1 MALAPG
7 TRFGVYEVIAQI
19 GEGGMGQV
27 YRARDTK
34 LHRDVALKILPRA
47 FAADPDRVAR
57 FRREAHVLAA
67 LNHPNIAQIYGVEE
81 AEGGP
86 ALVLELVE
94 GPTLAE
100 LQRALSLVDA
110 LPIARQ
116 IALALEAAHAQH
128 IIHRDL
134 KPANIKLKDAWGPT
148 PTRLSDGRLAP
159 THSATDVSAC
169 TVKVLDFGLAKAFEP
184 ASTATDEVANSPT
197 ITNRA
202 TALGI
207 ILGTA
212 AYMAPEQAKGKP
224 VDRRADIWAFGVVLF
239 EMLSGR
245 RLFKGEDVSDTL
257 ADVLKT
263 DPDWRA
269 LPADTPP
276 SIQRLLRR
284 CLVRDP
290 KERLHDIADARLE
303 IEEALGTPSEKVAA
317 AATGGVGRRERSR
330 WLAALVTTGLLTAV
344 ATWWFK
350 PAESPQ
356 APETRL
362 HLVTPAPTQFGVAPD
377 GRAIAYWAPRA
388 GKVQLWLRRLD
399 DEEARPLPG
408 TEISGGGMLAWS
420 PDGRSIL
427 FSEGR
432 GLKEVPIDGGAAHAL
447 PVPSSGFGLTRNADG
462 EILFVP
468 ANAAPI
474 ARVHMNGGTPQPA
487 TRVVAPQVG
496 HRYPYFLPDGRH
508 FLFLATGPPGT
519 QGIYVAALG
528 SLDARRLVEA
538 DTASVFMG
546 PDFVVFGRQDTLFA
560 QRLNLR
566 TLEMEGPVLRV
577 ADNVQQ
583 TRAVFGSA
591 GLAASP
597 AGTLAYRQA
606 IPPARRLTWLDRSG
620 NTVGLVGG
628 VDAAE
633 TESPL
638 RISADGRAIAL
649 SRRVNGNTDLWTI
662 ANSPQGALQRATSDP
677 AVDANGVWSADARQI
692 AFQSARK
699 GGGFYDL
706 YLKPVGGSG
715 EEAILIQSDDNKT
728 AHDWSRDNRFVLY
741 GVQGREQVPRDLWA
755 ISMEG
760 ERQSFPVTKTPFD
773 EINGRFSPD
782 TKWVAYQST
791 AAGSGFEIYV
801 RPFPGPG
808 REWRIS
814 TGGGALPNWRG
825 DSRELYYVAPG
836 NRLMAVPLT
845 LPATGDALES
855 GAPVSLFTAAGIN
868 TYAPAAD
875 GKSFLVNH
883 ILEDVPTAPI
893 TVILNW
899 RGR

>member
-1 MALAPG
+1 MSGSRQDPPAPRIIHYRLALAPG
-7 TRFGVYEVIAQI
+7 TRLGVYEVIAQI

-34 LHRDVALKILPRA
+34 LQRDVALKVLPHG

-81 AEGGP
+81 AGSGP

-94 GPTLAE
+94 GPTLADRIAHARIE
-100 LQRALSLVDA
+100 IPDA
-110 LPIARQ
+110 LHIARQ
-116 IALALEAAHAQH
+116 IALALEAAHSQS

-134 KPANIKLKDAWGPT
+134 KPANVKVRD
-148 PTRLSDGRLAP
+148 DG
-159 THSATDVSAC
+159 

-184 ASTATDEVANSPT
+184 ASRPTDEVANSPT

-224 VDRRADIWAFGVVLF
+224 VDRRADIWAFGVVLY
-239 EMLSGR
+239 EMLTGR

-269 LPADTPP
+269 LPADTLP

-284 CLVRDP
+284 CLARDP
-290 KERLHDIADARLE
+290 NERLHDIADARLE
-303 IEEALGTPSEKVAA
+303 MEEALRAPSDNVA
-317 AATGGVGRRERSR
+317 AATGGLGRRERWL
-330 WLAALVTTGLLTAV
+330 WLAALVATGVVSA
-344 ATWWFK
+344 ASAWWLRRAK
-350 PAESPQ
+350 SPQ

-362 HLVTPAPTQFGVAPD
+362 HLVTSSLATFAVAPD
-377 GRAIAYWAPRA
+377 GRAIAYWATGA
-388 GKVQLWLRRLD
+388 GKFQLWLRRFD
-399 DEEARPLPG
+399 DEEARALPG
-408 TEISGGGMLAWS
+408 TEASGTGSPLAWS
-420 PDGRSIL
+420 R
-427 FSEGR
+427 R
-432 GLKEVPIDGGAAHAL
+432 PIDPVLRRPGIEGSADRRRRRARAASAIHRIRPDAKRRRRRPAHAGERRADCPRAHEWRSASAGDPRGRAAGRP
-447 PVPSSGFGLTRNADG
+447 PVSLLSSRRQAFPVSRHGPARNAG
-462 EILFVP
+462 HLPRRARFSGR
-468 ANAAPI
+468 AAP
-474 ARVHMNGGTPQPA
+474 R
-487 TRVVAPQVG
+487 
-496 HRYPYFLPDGRH
+496 
-508 FLFLATGPPGT
+508 
-519 QGIYVAALG
+519 G
-528 SLDARRLVEA
+528 S
-538 DTASVFMG
+538 DTESVFLG
-546 PDFVVFGRQDTLFA
+546 PHFVVFGRQDTLFA
-560 QRLNLR
+560 QRLNLQ

-583 TRAVFGSA
+583 PRGVF
-591 GLAASP
+591 GLAALAASA

-628 VDAAE
+628 IDAAE
-633 TESPL
+633 TESQL
-638 RISADGRAIAL
+638 RISADGRAIAF
-649 SRRVNGNTDLWTI
+649 SRRVNGNTDVWTI
-662 ANSPQGALQRATSDP
+662 VNSPQGALQRVTSNP

-692 AFQSARK
+692 AFQAARK

-715 EEAILIQSDDNKT
+715 EETLLLQSDDNKT
-728 AHDWSRDNRFVLY
+728 VHDWSRDNRFLLY

-755 ISMEG
+755 MSMEG
-760 ERQSFPVTKTPFD
+760 EQKAFPVTKTPFD
-773 EINGRFSPD
+773 EVVGRFSPD

-808 REWRIS
+808 REWRLS
-814 TGGGALPNWRG
+814 TGGGTIPNWRG
-825 DSRELYYVAPG
+825 DGRELYYVAPG

-845 LPATGDALES
+845 LPATGDALEF
-855 GAPVSLFTAAGIN
+855 GAPVHLFTTAAVN

-875 GKSFLVNH
+875 GQRFLVNQL
-883 ILEDVPTAPI
+883 LEAVPTAPI
-893 TVILNW
+893 TVVLNW